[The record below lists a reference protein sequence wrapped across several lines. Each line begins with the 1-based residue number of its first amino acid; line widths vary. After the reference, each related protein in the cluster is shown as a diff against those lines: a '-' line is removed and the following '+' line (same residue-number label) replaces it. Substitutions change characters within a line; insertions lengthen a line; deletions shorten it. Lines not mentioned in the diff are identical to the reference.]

1 MTKSEGATFQEKSY
15 AYCNAPTT
23 NLANYLLDKQ
33 GAAKYDQSPIYT
45 VNVKVHIIQY
55 SNTDP
60 ADPCNYTTSD
70 TSYISKVNI
79 FSNLL

>member
-15 AYCNAPTT
+15 AYCNSPTT
-23 NLANYLLDKQ
+23 NLANYLLDKR
-33 GAAKYDQSPIYT
+33 GANKYDQSPIYT

-55 SNTDP
+55 SN
-60 ADPCNYTTSD
+60 ADPRNYTTSD